1 MFTRAE
7 HGLLPEA
14 TWSYRDMRRSKA
26 YRSERLDCRRRWRQR
41 VRALIRELHWQNT
54 GGPTT
59 AYECVRV
66 RFTDCGAPKAYF
78 VTARL
83 WRVRGAGSNRART
96 KLCLCPRL
104 RCNPHIVERRII
116 WSISREPIHRLLLS
130 SQSICLHCLERRLGI
145 IVICET
151 FFTLRLL
158 VSDSPRRYSLVYTEA
173 SACDFQSGENRYLN
187 SKLRI
192 AIAPK

>member
-7 HGLLPEA
+7 HGLLTEA
-14 TWSYRDMRRSKA
+14 TWSHRDMRRSKA
-26 YRSERLDCRRRWRQR
+26 YRSERLDCRRRWRPR

-83 WRVRGAGSNRART
+83 WRARGAGSNRART

-104 RCNPHIVERRII
+104 RCNLHIVERRII
-116 WSISREPIHRLLLS
+116 RSISRESIHRLFS
-130 SQSICLHCLERRLGI
+130 REKESERGMAAAATCRH
-145 IVICET
+145 
-151 FFTLRLL
+151 
-158 VSDSPRRYSLVYTEA
+158 
-173 SACDFQSGENRYLN
+173 NRYAW
-187 SKLRI
+187 RDD
-192 AIAPK
+192 